1 MNAKTQKKKSDVK
14 LMVLVFSIC
23 FVLVV
28 MTIIGAVAAIV
39 GIVMVSYSNI
49 PMFDSVVEMSG
60 AEEYGM
66 GGGASHIN
74 KRSTFFR
81 EFFERE
87 ANATASNAVKENG
100 RYAASG
106 TYTVG
111 SVAFCA
117 YEFETETDARNY
129 YGFLTKTSTVI
140 SYSYTN
146 IGSVSVGEWT
156 QPDGSS
162 YTYHYAVCKDN
173 KAYHVSSNNED
184 LLEEMKLVIEEILEK

>member
-14 LMVLVFSIC
+14 LMVLVLSIC
-23 FVLVV
+23 FVFVV
-28 MTIIGAVAAIV
+28 MAIIGAVAAIV

-66 GGGASHIN
+66 DGGASHIN

-111 SVAFCA
+111 SVVFCA
-117 YEFETETDARNY
+117 YEFETDADAQNY
-129 YGFLTKTSTVI
+129 YGFITKQTKND
-140 SYSYTN
+140 SYSYVN
-146 IGSVSVGEWT
+146 IGSASIGEWKE
-156 QPDGSS
+156 SS
-162 YTYHYAVCKDN
+162 GVYHYAVRKEN
-173 KAYHVSSNNED
+173 KAYHISYNDAE
-184 LLEEMKLVIEEILEK
+184 LLDEMKLVIEEILEK

>member
-1 MNAKTQKKKSDVK
+1 MNTQAKKKTSDVK
-14 LMVLVFSIC
+14 LMVLVLSIC

-28 MTIIGAVAAIV
+28 TAIIGAVAAIV
-39 GIVMVSYSNI
+39 GIVVSYSNI

-117 YEFETETDARNY
+117 YEFETDADAQNY

-156 QPDGSS
+156 QADGSS

>member
-1 MNAKTQKKKSDVK
+1 MNIQAKKKTSDVK
-14 LMVLVFSIC
+14 LMVLVLSIC
-23 FVLVV
+23 LVFVI
-28 MTIIGAVAAIV
+28 MAIIGAVAAIV
-39 GIVMVSYSNI
+39 GIVMAYSNI

-66 GGGASHIN
+66 DGGASHIN

-87 ANATASNAVKENG
+87 ANATASNAIKENG

-111 SVAFCA
+111 SVVFCA

-156 QPDGSS
+156 QADGSS